1 MNPNDY
7 LMKLST
13 EIARIIGINL
23 IIWGPIVAGL
33 SQIALAIREI
43 ALNTRKE
50 FNSET
55 EYKSLYWIATV
66 SYFIGWCLIP
76 IGLTLILQSC

>member
-13 EIARIIGINL
+13 EITRIIGINL
-23 IIWGPIVAGL
+23 IISGPIVVAL
-33 SQIALAIREI
+33 SQLALAIREI
-43 ALNTRKE
+43 TLNTRKE

-55 EYKSLYWIATV
+55 EYKTLYWITTI
-66 SYFIGWCLIP
+66 SSFLGWCMIPLGLIF
-76 IGLTLILQSC
+76 ILQSC

>member
-1 MNPNDY
+1 MRLEDY
-7 LMKLST
+7 LIKLSS

-23 IIWGPIVAGL
+23 IILGPIITAL
-33 SQIALAIREI
+33 SQLALAIREI

-55 EYKSLYWIATV
+55 EYKTLYWITTIT
-66 SYFIGWCLIP
+66 SFLGWCMIP
-76 IGLTLILQSC
+76 LGLMFILQSC